1 MLISLSEIMNLPTGI
16 QKRTA
21 VYEPEQFVRLGV
33 TYPILEKE
41 EVVLEIEN
49 LGGRKVKIQAA
60 TRVVLAVPCDNC
72 LEEQRVEIPIS
83 SEVEIDFNLSEEDRV
98 SDLNETAYIDGYDLD
113 VDRLVYEEILLG
125 FPMKVLCQEDCKG
138 ICKVCGANLNQ
149 GECGCNRTEPDP
161 RMSVI
166 RDIFNNIKEV

>member
-1 MLISLSEIMNLPTGI
+1 MLISLSEIMNLPTGV
-16 QKRTA
+16 QKRTTS
-21 VYEPEQFVRLGV
+21 YEPDTFVRLGV

-41 EVVLEIEN
+41 EVKLDIEN
-49 LGGRKVKIQAA
+49 LGSRKLKIGVE
-60 TRVVLAVPCDNC
+60 TKVVLSVPCDNC
-72 LEEQRVEIPIS
+72 LAEQKVEIPVS
-83 SEVEIDFNLSEEDRV
+83 SEVEVDFNLSAEDRV
-98 SDLNETAYIDGYDLD
+98 NDLNETAYIDGYDLD

-149 GECGCNRTEPDP
+149 GECGCVRTEPDP

-166 RDIFNNIKEV
+166 RDIFNNVKEV